1 MDKRDKPFR
10 DSPRNQAEK
19 QGQGRDTFREA
30 GRSQAQSLRR
40 ADSEDRS
47 RNARRGD
54 SEDWSRNARREDT
67 GGQARNA
74 RRAERAGGGN
84 RRGPGGPDARQ
95 VALMALSDVMHSG
108 AYAQLALSAHL
119 RAARGLS
126 LEDKKLATII
136 FYGALENRLRIAWVL
151 KQFVEDIPQRAVE
164 DVLHIAAAQ
173 LLFLDRVPDHAA
185 VDQAV
190 RQIKALGREQYA
202 ALVNGVLRSLIR
214 ARDQGDIR
222 YPDPQ
227 QDPVRYL
234 SVMHSLP
241 EAITRRLANQYGL
254 EETRAMIAY
263 RPDQRTQTVR
273 PNLLRMDDRA
283 FEEYLD
289 RRGWSWEKGLV
300 PHAYRIRGG
309 GDLAGDPGFREGL
322 FSVQGEGSMLPC
334 YAVAPQRGW
343 QVLDA
348 CAAPGGKSSLLCE
361 MMGLTGRV
369 QAWDKHEHR
378 CELLRAAKKRLR
390 LDNLRVAARDATVGR
405 EEYRD
410 FFDAVLIDAPCSG
423 LGVMIDK
430 PDIKYRVSEAGI
442 ESLVQTQKKILDAC
456 APLVRPG
463 GRLVYSTCTVLQEE
477 NQDQIEDFLGRRPD
491 FRLDPDGSFLP
502 PALADRWQ
510 DGFIQLQAHRDG
522 VEGFF
527 IARLI
532 REEG

>member
-322 FSVQGEGSMLPC
+322 YSVQGEGSMLPC
-334 YAVAPQRGW
+334 YAVAPQQGW

-361 MMGLTGRV
+361 MMGLTGLG
-369 QAWDKHEHR
+369 QARAPVRAAAGRQEAAAAGQPAGGRPGRHGGPGGIPGFLRRGAHR
-378 CELLRAAKKRLR
+378 RPLLRPGRDDRQAGHQVPGQRGGDRKPGPDPEKDSGRLR
-390 LDNLRVAARDATVGR
+390 APGQAGGTAG
-405 EEYRD
+405 
-410 FFDAVLIDAPCSG
+410 VLHLHRA
-423 LGVMIDK
+423 
-430 PDIKYRVSEAGI
+430 
-442 ESLVQTQKKILDAC
+442 
-456 APLVRPG
+456 PG
-463 GRLVYSTCTVLQEE
+463 GKP
-477 NQDQIEDFLGRRPD
+477 GPD
-491 FRLDPDGSFLP
+491 
-502 PALADRWQ
+502 
-510 DGFIQLQAHRDG
+510 
-522 VEGFF
+522 
-527 IARLI
+527 
-532 REEG
+532 